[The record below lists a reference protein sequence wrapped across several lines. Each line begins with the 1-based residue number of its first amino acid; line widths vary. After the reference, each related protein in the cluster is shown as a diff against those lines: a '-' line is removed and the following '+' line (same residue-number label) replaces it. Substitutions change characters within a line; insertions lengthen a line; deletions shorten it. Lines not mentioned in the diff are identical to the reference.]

1 MQQWFYLAIIDL
13 QRQGVE
19 QGDMSHLKTDWLC
32 VATEGDTVDGRIIE
46 RQWIIDMGET
56 YDYNHYVA
64 LIWPE
69 HQKGGVISVKYW
81 KPPGGTGMTDWR
93 GCMSVFA
100 RICG

>member
-1 MQQWFYLAIIDL
+1 
-13 QRQGVE
+13 
-19 QGDMSHLKTDWLC
+19 MSHLKTDWLC

-69 HQKGGVISVKYW
+69 HQKGG
-81 KPPGGTGMTDWR
+81 GN
-93 GCMSVFA
+93 
-100 RICG
+100 

>member
-1 MQQWFYLAIIDL
+1 
-13 QRQGVE
+13 
-19 QGDMSHLKTDWLC
+19 MSHLKTDWLC

-69 HQKGGVISVKYW
+69 HEDDYGNFGEVLEATRMMVK
-81 KPPGGTGMTDWR
+81 MDWR
-93 GCMSVFA
+93 GCMSVYA
-100 RICG
+100 RIYV